1 MSTLEYIQLRDDL
14 LKKLIDTK
22 DVNLLQKIKDIFNNN
37 EEEDFFDELPKEVQ
51 DLILQSNED
60 IKEGRLIPHEDVMK
74 RFGR

>member
-22 DVNLLQKIKDIFNNN
+22 DINLLQKIKDLFNNN

-51 DLILQSNED
+51 NDILESIEQSKKGLGRPIED
-60 IKEGRLIPHEDVMK
+60 VIKELR
-74 RFGR
+74 